1 MACRIKWLGELE
13 LLEKAK
19 KLLEELLSYLGLL
32 AEETEKIKG
41 KKGMISLSQIKSL
54 VTEVCTDM
62 GEKFASK
69 DAVNLIVATGIV
81 ESRYEYLRQM
91 GDGPARSF
99 WQVEA
104 ATAVDNLAHYLKHRP
119 DLMKKCAE
127 ASMVDIKHWQNF
139 DEKVWEKILEKNIA
153 AGIVH
158 ARLKYWRVPKRMPNT
173 HEGQA
178 DYWKKYYNTE
188 GGKGAPEEFVE
199 ACKKYLS

>member
-13 LLEKAK
+13 LLGKAK

-178 DYWKKYYNTE
+178 DYWKKYYTTE
-188 GGKGAPEEFVE
+188 GGKGDPEEFVE

>member
-13 LLEKAK
+13 LLGKAK

-188 GGKGAPEEFVE
+188 GGKGDPEEFVE